1 MQFVRWLRL
10 SSPAWMLALAGAL
23 GVSAWGDSCLTQSQ
37 MTATQRDQVASAARM
52 LVSDTQNGDLQGLR
66 DDTLPA
72 VAADFSGIANSAQ
85 ALKPLIAQAAITV
98 DAIYSFDAAQPAAGA
113 QTAQGSQFF
122 CSPAG
127 STLTV
132 VLNFS
137 NLPPGKYAL
146 AIVHATGVPKPQQV
160 SLILAQTPTG
170 QWKLAG
176 FFSKPLMLAGQNG
189 VWYWSRARDF
199 AMKKQEWPAY
209 FYYQIAAFLVEPADF
224 LSSPNVE
231 KLRREAAQ
239 VHPENL
245 PSDQAVT
252 INVGGLP
259 FAIARVDTS
268 ADLGP
273 LDIVIHYNA
282 NPQEAAQLRDPVSAR
297 KQVVALMSGLLSM
310 HLGLREA
317 FHGMWV
323 YADSGNATAF
333 ALELP
338 MDQIPGGAGPR
349 SFNAGGR

>member
-1 MQFVRWLRL
+1 MQRERILR
-10 SSPAWMLALAGAL
+10 AGGLAGLLAAVL
-23 GVSAWGDSCLTQSQ
+23 AVPAAQGDSCLTQSQ
-37 MTATQRDQVASAARM
+37 MTETQRNAVAQAARM
-52 LVSDTQNGDLQGLR
+52 LVSDAQNGDLQGLR
-66 DDTLPA
+66 DDTLPS

-85 ALKPLIAQAAITV
+85 VLKPQIAQAALTV
-98 DAIYSFDAAQPAAGA
+98 DAVYSFDAAQPAAGA
-113 QTAQGSQFF
+113 QPAQGTQFF

-137 NLPPGKYAL
+137 TLPPGKYAL

-160 SLILAQTPTG
+160 SLVLAQTPTG

-176 FFSKPLMLAGQNG
+176 FFSKPLMLAGENG
-189 VWYWSRARDF
+189 VWYWSRAREF
-199 AMKKQEWPAY
+199 AQKKQDWPAY
-209 FYYQIAAFLVEPADF
+209 FYYEIASFLVQPADF

-231 KLRREAAQ
+231 KLRREAGQ
-239 VHPENL
+239 VHAQNL
-245 PSDQAVT
+245 PGDQPVT
-252 INVGGLP
+252 VYVDGLP

-273 LDIVIHYNA
+273 LDFVVHYDA

-297 KQVVALMSGLLSM
+297 KQVVDLMSGLLAM
-310 HLGLREA
+310 HPGMRDA

-323 YADSGNATAF
+323 YADSGNATVF

-338 MDQIPGGAGPR
+338 MGQIPGGAGP
-349 SFNAGGR
+349 SGLGAGGR